1 MERHLKKSHIEQTKQ
16 TRIACCLER
25 LALQFEVSLLR
36 TYRTMAKFP
45 QVSSCE
51 HKQWPYNFNCVYCIG
66 RLTEV
71 WKHPQMVDVNSNL
84 GRQEKIYL
92 FFLRT
97 MLNIY
102 NANIE
107 QKLKEYIHNGYR
119 ESVSSALYITMAI
132 KFDEIDALLY
142 NWLISKKKKFPNYLI

>member
-1 MERHLKKSHIEQTKQ
+1 
-16 TRIACCLER
+16 
-25 LALQFEVSLLR
+25 
-36 TYRTMAKFP
+36 
-45 QVSSCE
+45 
-51 HKQWPYNFNCVYCIG
+51 
-66 RLTEV
+66 
-71 WKHPQMVDVNSNL
+71 
-84 GRQEKIYL
+84 
-92 FFLRT
+92 

-142 NWLISKKKKFPNYLI
+142 NWLISKKKKFPNYFIWNTNMTQV